1 MNDFERIVVT
11 ELGFLIEIEERAEGQ
26 VKGDAFM
33 THILLSA
40 KHKSKRR
47 TTIG

>member
-26 VKGDAFM
+26 VKGLRERLPNLCF
-33 THILLSA
+33 
-40 KHKSKRR
+40 
-47 TTIG
+47 